1 MPYEGKAKLS
11 QQDPQS
17 LIVTQEQAKQIEPN
31 LPPKG
36 PKRDE
41 ELARRQDN
49 LEAAKAE
56 LESHDTFHAPEV
68 DFTKLEDRDILQ
80 LFERNPFS
88 GQHEIHIEGINT
100 RDYAYKLVLC
110 RVPRSGR
117 DHRMVER
124 ARAFGWEVVTTST
137 SHTRE
142 NGKPVAVAWNLPIT
156 DEILNARGVGDTVLM
171 FMPRIKFEALQELAR
186 RHGERR
192 KQGAQATTL
201 FQAGNAAIPHT
212 ELDDKK
218 GYVGKLMQREG
229 GAVPM
234 SQVPTMA
241 QEFAR
246 QQASEQFNAM
256 LRDGRIPG
264 MEVKR

>member
-1 MPYEGKAKLS
+1 MADDKQKLS
-11 QQDPQS
+11 KQDPQTY
-17 LIVTQEQAKQIEPN
+17 LKTQEQAAKIEPD

-36 PKRDE
+36 YRRDE
-41 ELARRQDN
+41 VLAERTEE

-56 LESHDTFHAPEV
+56 LEQHDTFHAPEI

-80 LFERNPFS
+80 MFGKDPFT
-88 GQHEIHIEGINT
+88 GQHEITIHGMDNT
-100 RDYAYKLVLC
+100 NYAYKLVLC
-110 RVPRSGR
+110 RTPKSGR

-137 SHTRE
+137 THTRE
-142 NGKPVAVAWNLPIT
+142 NGKGVMVGWNLPIA
-156 DEILNARGVGDTVLM
+156 DELLNARGVGDTVLM
-171 FMPRIKFEALQELAR
+171 YMPRVKFEALQELSRRYAAR
-186 RHGERR
+186 RL
-192 KQGAQATTL
+192 QGAQATSL
-201 FQAGNAAIPHT
+201 FNAPGAIAHT

-234 SQVPTMA
+234 AQVPTMA

-246 QQASEQFNAM
+246 QQASQEFNK
-256 LRDGRIPG
+256 LLQEGRIPG
-264 MEVKR
+264 LEVKR